1 MFKENWRKIWDLA
14 NMRDVP
20 VDEGFDE
27 FRQAVKYGKNIEG
40 IDFDFK
46 AAQEKWLKMTEEE
59 QNEAIEDYRQYC
71 QAGYWKRVKEY
82 NRESE

>member
-14 NMRDVP
+14 NMRDVQ

-27 FRQAVKYGKNIEG
+27 FRQAVKYGINIEG

-46 AAQEKWLKMTEEE
+46 AAHEDWEKMTEGEQLQVTEE
-59 QNEAIEDYRQYC
+59 YYNFARSN
-71 QAGYWKRVKEY
+71 YWKLVKLY
-82 NRESE
+82 NNQ

>member
-27 FRQAVKYGKNIEG
+27 FRQAVKYGMQIEG

-46 AAQEKWLKMTEEE
+46 EAHEKWEQMTEGE
-59 QNEAIEDYRQYC
+59 QLQAIEEYNNFVRPN
-71 QAGYWKRVKEY
+71 YWKLVKKY
-82 NRESE
+82 NNESE

>member
-14 NMRDVP
+14 MMRDVP

-27 FRQAVKYGKNIEG
+27 FRQAVKHGINIEG

-46 AAQEKWLKMTEEE
+46 AAHEEWLKMTERE
-59 QNEAIEDYRQYC
+59 QIQAVEDYHNYC
-71 QAGYWKRVKEY
+71 RGSYWARVKEY
-82 NRESE
+82 NQ